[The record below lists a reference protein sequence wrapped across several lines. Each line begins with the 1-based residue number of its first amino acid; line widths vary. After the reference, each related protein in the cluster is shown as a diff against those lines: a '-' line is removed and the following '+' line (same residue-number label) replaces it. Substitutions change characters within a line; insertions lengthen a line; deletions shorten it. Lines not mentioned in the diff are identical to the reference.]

1 MTRRDRRHTGSD
13 DRRRHVR
20 RRLVAAGVLVA
31 VIAMAWTAIHRAMPA
46 WYARHW
52 YPLEYVATI
61 RTHAEQTRVAPDLIA
76 AVIWRESDFNP
87 DARSSQGA
95 VGLMQVLPATATF
108 ISSQPGGL
116 GYSADRLGEPE
127 VNIAF
132 GSWYLH
138 YLIDKYGDER
148 VAIAAYNG
156 GETNAA
162 AWVKDA
168 AAKGRHLTLDDIP
181 FPETRAFVKS
191 VERARSIYRRVY
203 RAELGISESGR
214 TPCRDCG

>member
-1 MTRRDRRHTGSD
+1 VGA
-13 DRRRHVR
+13 
-20 RRLVAAGVLVA
+20 LLA
-31 VIAMAWTAIHRAMPA
+31 VIVTAWTAIHRAMPA

-52 YPLEYVATI
+52 YPLEYVTTI
-61 RTHAEQTRVAPDLIA
+61 RTHAEQTGVAPELIA

-87 DARSSQGA
+87 NARSSQGA
-95 VGLMQVLPATATF
+95 VGLMQILPATAEF
-108 ISSQPGGL
+108 ISTQPGGL
-116 GYSADRLGEPE
+116 GYSADRLAEPE

-162 AWVKDA
+162 GWVKDA

-191 VERARSIYRRVY
+191 VERARAIYRRVY
-203 RAELGISESGR
+203 GDELGVR
-214 TPCRDCG
+214 